1 MGTHPIFESDF
12 DCLQTTMTND
22 IVDVK
27 SLPIYDDESKLARQR
42 CHQPEIV
49 NIYEQAARARHRFVD
64 GPIRCAKAH
73 LKKTATRSYNHLA
86 STTGLCQLSSLTIG
100 ALAGTAL
107 ARRALPYAPKKTFSR
122 PYIGAHRPLACSVPW
137 AISCYWFETPALIT
151 QYSWCAVK
159 TTISWTLWGMWQPI
173 YWLIIYPPCAL
184 VYYTCQAFYTA
195 LVFGGGAIYNATT
208 ASNDEVKADVAL
220 VETTAEAIKEEAT
233 EEEVL
238 NKSSAEAELKELKRH
253 ANVETV
259 IRIEQNA
266 VDSKLEPIEADPGQA
281 NSDDQEL
288 YERGR

>member
-1 MGTHPIFESDF
+1 
-12 DCLQTTMTND
+12 
-22 IVDVK
+22 
-27 SLPIYDDESKLARQR
+27 
-42 CHQPEIV
+42 
-49 NIYEQAARARHRFVD
+49 
-64 GPIRCAKAH
+64 
-73 LKKTATRSYNHLA
+73 
-86 STTGLCQLSSLTIG
+86 
-100 ALAGTAL
+100 
-107 ARRALPYAPKKTFSR
+107 
-122 PYIGAHRPLACSVPW
+122 
-137 AISCYWFETPALIT
+137 
-151 QYSWCAVK
+151 
-159 TTISWTLWGMWQPI
+159 MWQPI

-195 LVFGGGAIYNATT
+195 LVFGGGAIYDAIT

-233 EEEVL
+233 EEEEVL
-238 NKSSAEAELKELKRH
+238 NESSAEAELKELKRH

>member
-1 MGTHPIFESDF
+1 
-12 DCLQTTMTND
+12 
-22 IVDVK
+22 
-27 SLPIYDDESKLARQR
+27 
-42 CHQPEIV
+42 
-49 NIYEQAARARHRFVD
+49 
-64 GPIRCAKAH
+64 
-73 LKKTATRSYNHLA
+73 
-86 STTGLCQLSSLTIG
+86 
-100 ALAGTAL
+100 
-107 ARRALPYAPKKTFSR
+107 
-122 PYIGAHRPLACSVPW
+122 
-137 AISCYWFETPALIT
+137 
-151 QYSWCAVK
+151 
-159 TTISWTLWGMWQPI
+159 MWQPV

-195 LVFGGGAIYNATT
+195 LVFGGGAIYDGICLSNYSKICFSSAIT